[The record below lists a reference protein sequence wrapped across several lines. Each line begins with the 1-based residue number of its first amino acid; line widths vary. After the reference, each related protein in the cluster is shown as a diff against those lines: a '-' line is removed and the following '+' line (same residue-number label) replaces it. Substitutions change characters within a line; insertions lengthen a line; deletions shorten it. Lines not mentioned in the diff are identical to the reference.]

1 MPKSSQDLCWEG
13 RLQSSAWLRLRRSV
27 GASYPRATQP
37 VSGHRQHNDAAD
49 DDFLNVVGP
58 AHLLAA
64 VSKKSHDKRT
74 NHGAQDAAFAAH
86 QAASADDHGSDDV
99 EFHSHRHGG
108 IALTQ
113 T

>member
-1 MPKSSQDLCWEG
+1 MLAP
-13 RLQSSAWLRLRRSV
+13 WLWLRRSV
-27 GASYPRATQP
+27 GASHPCTTQP

-64 VSKKSHDKRT
+64 VSKKSHDERAD
-74 NHGAQDAAFAAH
+74 HGAQDAAFTAR

-99 EFHSHRHGG
+99 EFHSYSHGG

-113 T
+113 A